1 LTKRATGHIAFEEGF
16 EKVSDAAKNAMA
28 LLRISFVRENVS
40 GNGQCVVEIWGR
52 RGLSFWSWGEI
63 VGIKISG
70 NERGGSLVEAIS
82 ECIWPLQIFDNGT
95 NKKNLESLFAALKMQ
110 LRIVGPVHVEEKRWG
125 SE

>member
-1 LTKRATGHIAFEEGF
+1 LTKRATGHIVFEEGF
-16 EKVSDAAKNAMA
+16 EKVLEAAKNAMT

-40 GNGQCVVEIWGR
+40 GSGQR
-52 RGLSFWSWGEI
+52 AFWSWGEI

-82 ECIWPLQIFDNGT
+82 ECIWPLQIFDHGT

-110 LRIVGPVHVEEKRWG
+110 LRTVGPVHVGEKRWG

>member
-82 ECIWPLQIFDNGT
+82 ECILPLQIFDNGT